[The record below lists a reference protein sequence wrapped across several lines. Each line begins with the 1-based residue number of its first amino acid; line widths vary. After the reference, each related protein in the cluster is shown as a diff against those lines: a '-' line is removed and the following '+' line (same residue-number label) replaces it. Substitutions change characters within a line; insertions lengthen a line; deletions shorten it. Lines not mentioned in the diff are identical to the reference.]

1 MVVISGEA
9 MAYREYSYDILSCIP
24 MQNYR
29 YLDASLFLY
38 RFGFT
43 RITFTLPNFCTLGM
57 SIV

>member
-38 RFGFT
+38 RFGFA
-43 RITFTLPNFCTLGM
+43 RIIFTIPNFCTLGM

>member
-1 MVVISGEA
+1 
-9 MAYREYSYDILSCIP
+9 MAYRVYSYDILSCIP

-38 RFGFT
+38 RFGFA

>member
-9 MAYREYSYDILSCIP
+9 MAYRKYSYDIQSCIP